1 MLELGKLQSG
11 KLCKQTCHGK
21 TKTRMM
27 TQKRKGVTCSSLARR
42 LPAQYRKAMPANAEA
57 QQGSKVPEKDLEA
70 CLGPK
75 PAHALLHVLPLQTC
89 TAQLARCTASLPG
102 LDSFHDC
109 LNQHGKLVAAPV
121 GSWLPRTAQLL
132 EVGADMPTS
141 ISVSALRTLPESSVP
156 RTSACPAQRQ
166 R

>member
-1 MLELGKLQSG
+1 
-11 KLCKQTCHGK
+11 
-21 TKTRMM
+21 
-27 TQKRKGVTCSSLARR
+27 
-42 LPAQYRKAMPANAEA
+42 MPANAEA
-57 QQGSKVPEKDLEA
+57 QQGSKVPERDLEA
-70 CLGPK
+70 CLGPT

-141 ISVSALRTLPESSVP
+141 LSVSALRDPARVLRAKNIRLS
-156 RTSACPAQRQ
+156 CPASAIAPLRKVVLTVSSLQRNVSTFL
-166 R
+166 RLAT